1 MSEGQ
6 DEGSH
11 RRGPLYSRAGQGRTL
26 RPSVP
31 SSSPASSSLTSHADY
46 DISRHFDFGLEV
58 DPFAQRSLPVSRIPP
73 PPGFTPSSSEHQNR
87 SLRPSTSSNAFSE
100 YSGIF
105 PPGMNPKHG
114 MDDRSYPLLVGRH
127 PQPPAH
133 PVQFSSGAAERNS
146 SSLGHMESSL
156 SALTIGSKETR
167 IQRNNI
173 GHQPHLRQISV
184 NRLFAQVKTNPE
196 PSSIP
201 LATQPAIPYAESLPN
216 RVNNQDKAKAL
227 LSFLKSPPPPPV
239 QEQRSEPETV
249 PEEKKKPRK
258 QGPLRSSKALH
269 STCPAFTD
277 IF

>member
-6 DEGSH
+6 DEDSD

-26 RPSVP
+26 RPSAP
-31 SSSPASSSLTSHADY
+31 SSTPTSSSLTSHADY
-46 DISRHFDFGLEV
+46 DISRHFDFGLEA

-73 PPGFTPSSSEHQNR
+73 PPGFTPGSSEHR
-87 SLRPSTSSNAFSE
+87 SLGPSISSNTFAG
-100 YSGIF
+100 YPGVF

-114 MDDRSYPLLVGRH
+114 NDDRSYPLLVGRH

-146 SSLGHMESSL
+146 RSLGHMESSL

-167 IQRNNI
+167 IQGNSI

-184 NRLFAQVKTNPE
+184 NSLFAQVNINPE
-196 PSSIP
+196 PSTIP

-216 RVNNQDKAKAL
+216 RVHNQDKAKAL

-269 STCPAFTD
+269 STCLAFTD